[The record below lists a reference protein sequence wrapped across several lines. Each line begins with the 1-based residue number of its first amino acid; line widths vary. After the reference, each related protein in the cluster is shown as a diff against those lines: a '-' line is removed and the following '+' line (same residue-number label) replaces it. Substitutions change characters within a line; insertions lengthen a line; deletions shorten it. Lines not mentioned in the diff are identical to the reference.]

1 MTGDPML
8 CQNCHTWKIPQ
19 AFRKGWQDCW
29 KCTKKE
35 YNLVKFCGQW
45 VRQDDLNLL
54 FSQQADDQNG

>member
-1 MTGDPML
+1 ML

-54 FSQQADDQNG
+54 FSQQADD